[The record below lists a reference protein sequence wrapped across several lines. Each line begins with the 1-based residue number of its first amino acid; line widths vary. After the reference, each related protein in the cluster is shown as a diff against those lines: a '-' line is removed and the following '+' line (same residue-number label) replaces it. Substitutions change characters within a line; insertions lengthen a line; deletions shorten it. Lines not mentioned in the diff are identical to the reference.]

1 LILYRICRA
10 AILFVCRLYW
20 RVTYEGIE
28 NLPLSGA
35 YVVAPVH
42 RSFIDFGLVAGMT
55 RRRLRYMGKDSLWK
69 YDLPGRLWSALG
81 AFPVHRGAADR
92 EALRRCIEVVE
103 GGEPLVLFP
112 EGTRRSGPIVE
123 ELFEGTAYVAART
136 GVPIVP
142 IGIGGS
148 ERALQKGKRLPRPVK
163 VHVIIGAPIE
173 PPPLKE
179 GRRSPGRSTLRDL
192 SARLRKEVQ
201 SLFDEAEAKARAA
214 GERTARVRS

>member
-1 LILYRICRA
+1 MILYRICRG
-10 AILFVCRLYW
+10 AILIVCRLYW
-20 RVTYEGIE
+20 RVTYEGLE
-28 NLPLSGA
+28 NLPSSGA

-69 YDLPGRLWSALG
+69 YGLPGRLWSALG

-92 EALRRCIEVVE
+92 EALRRCIEVIAE
-103 GGEPLVLFP
+103 GEPLVLFP
-112 EGTRRSGPIVE
+112 EGTRRSGPVVE

-173 PPPLKE
+173 APPLKE
-179 GRRSPGRSTLRDL
+179 GRRSPGRSTLREL
-192 SARLRKEVQ
+192 SERLQKEVQ
-201 SLFDEAEAKARAA
+201 RLFDDAETRARAA
-214 GERTARVRS
+214 S

>member
-1 LILYRICRA
+1 VILYGACRA
-10 AILFVCRLYW
+10 AILAVCRLYW
-20 RVTYEGIE
+20 RVTYEGLE
-28 NLPLSGA
+28 NLPDAGA
-35 YVVAPVH
+35 YIVAPVH

-69 YDLPGRLWSALG
+69 FKWPGRLFSSLG

-92 EALRRCIEVVE
+92 EALRRCIEVIE

-112 EGTRRSGPIVE
+112 EGTRRSGPVVE

-142 IGIGGS
+142 VGIGGS

-163 VHVIIGAPIE
+163 VHVIVGPPIE
-173 PPPLKE
+173 APPVAE
-179 GRRSPGRSTLRDL
+179 GRRNPSRSALRAT
-192 SARLRKEVQ
+192 SERLRKEVQ
-201 SLFDEAEAKARAA
+201 TLFDQAER
-214 GERTARVRS
+214 RVRS